1 MKKIVSLGGAGV
13 MGIELLR
20 QMIKRTDAEIVVADA
35 NAKALKK
42 VTTEFGTR
50 ISAVE
55 INVNDHDVL
64 VKLLQGKSIAV
75 STLGPFYKFGNRMV
89 KACIDAG
96 VNCLDI
102 DDDFDST
109 RECLELDDEAKKA
122 GITAIKGCGASPGIT
137 NIIAKHAADKL
148 DKVDDVRIYWAQS
161 GIDPTG
167 PGAMLHWFHI
177 TAEQI
182 PIYQDGKWVDVRG
195 FTEPEAVEFLPPI
208 GRQVCYYTGHPEP
221 VTLPRYIKGVKNV
234 SIKGCMYPPSMMSFY
249 KVMDEAGLG
258 SNDDFI
264 VNDKLTMP
272 MREVT
277 VRITRAMPRFAP
289 DFFTEAYRESV
300 EVYKHI
306 AGAQKLEVTGE
317 KKGDKVKYVYD
328 YMGENVTQATTIP
341 AAIGAVMIMDGK
353 VKQKGVLGP
362 EAAFDPAHFLAALK
376 GEGEFY
382 ETETTIRKL

>member
-1 MKKIVSLGGAGV
+1 MHKIVALGGAGV
-13 MGIELLR
+13 MGTELLR
-20 QMIKRTDAEIVVADA
+20 QIIKRSDAEIVVADA
-35 NAKALKK
+35 SAKALKRS
-42 VTTEFGTR
+42 VAEFGTR
-50 ISAVE
+50 ISATE
-55 INVNDHDVL
+55 INVNDHDAL
-64 VKLLQGKSIAV
+64 VKLLKGASVAV
-75 STLGPFYKFGNRMV
+75 NTLGPFYKFGNRIV

-96 VNCLDI
+96 VNFLDI
-102 DDDFDST
+102 DDDFDAT
-109 RECLELDDEAKKA
+109 KDCLELNEAAKSA
-122 GITAIKGCGASPGIT
+122 GIMAIIGCGASPGIT

-148 DKVDDVRIYWAQS
+148 DKVDDIRIYWAQS

-182 PIYQDGKWVDVRG
+182 PIYRDGKWVDVKG
-195 FTEPEAVEFLPPI
+195 FTEPEVVEFLPPI
-208 GRQVCYYTGHPEP
+208 GRQTCYYTGHPEP
-221 VTLPRYIKGVKNV
+221 VTLPRYIKGVRNV

-289 DFFTEAYRESV
+289 DFFKEAFRESV
-300 EVYKHI
+300 EVYKNI
-306 AGAQKLEVTGE
+306 AGAQKLVVTGE
-317 KKGDKVKYVYD
+317 KKGGKIKYVYD

-341 AAIGAVMIMDGK
+341 ATIGVLMIMDGK
-353 VKQKGVLGP
+353 VKQRGVLGP
-362 EAAFDPAHFLAALK
+362 EAAFDAGKFIDALK

-382 ETETTIRKL
+382 ETETTIRKF

>member
-1 MKKIVSLGGAGV
+1 MHKIVALGGAGV
-13 MGIELLR
+13 MGTELLR
-20 QMIKRTDAEIVVADA
+20 QIIKRSDAEIVVADA
-35 NAKALKK
+35 SAKALKRS
-42 VTTEFGTR
+42 VAEFGTR
-50 ISAVE
+50 ISATE
-55 INVNDHDVL
+55 INVNDHDAL
-64 VKLLQGKSIAV
+64 VKLLKGASVAV
-75 STLGPFYKFGNRMV
+75 NTLGPFYKFGNRIV

-96 VNCLDI
+96 VNFLDI
-102 DDDFDST
+102 DDDFDAT
-109 RECLELDDEAKKA
+109 KDCLELNEAAKSA
-122 GITAIKGCGASPGIT
+122 GIMAIIGCGASPGIT

-148 DKVDDVRIYWAQS
+148 DKVDDIRIYWAQS

-182 PIYQDGKWVDVRG
+182 PIYRDSKWVDVRG
-195 FTEPEAVEFLPPI
+195 FTEPEVVEFLPPI
-208 GRQVCYYTGHPEP
+208 GKQTCYYTGHPEP

-258 SNDDFI
+258 SKDDFI

-289 DFFTEAYRESV
+289 DFFKEAFRESV
-300 EVYKHI
+300 EVYKNI
-306 AGAQKLEVTGE
+306 AGAQKLEVKGERKGE
-317 KKGDKVKYVYD
+317 KVTFVYD

-362 EAAFDPAHFLAALK
+362 EGAFDAGVFITALK

-382 ETETTIRKL
+382 ETETTVRKF

>member
-1 MKKIVSLGGAGV
+1 MKKIIVLGGAGV
-13 MGIELLR
+13 MGAEAVR
-20 QMIKRTDAEIVVADA
+20 QLIKRTDAEIVIADSS
-35 NAKALKK
+35 AKSLK
-42 VTTEFGTR
+42 R
-50 ISAVE
+50 IAAELGNRVSVVE
-55 INVNDHDVL
+55 IDVDDHAAL
-64 VKLLQGKSIAV
+64 VKLLKGTDVAV
-75 STLGPFYKFGNRMV
+75 STIGPFYKFSNRLV

-96 VNCLDI
+96 VHFLDI

-109 RECLELDDEAKKA
+109 RESLELDDEAKKA

-148 DKVDDVRIYWAQS
+148 DKVDDIRIYWAQS

-182 PIYQDGKWVDVRG
+182 PIYKDGKWVDVRG
-195 FTEPEAVEFLPPI
+195 FTEPEVVEFLPPI
-208 GRQVCYYTGHPEP
+208 GRQTCYYTGHPEP

-289 DFFTEAYRESV
+289 DFFTEAYRQSV

-306 AGAQKLEVTGE
+306 AGAQKLEVKGERKGE
-317 KKGDKVKYVYD
+317 KVTYIYD

-362 EAAFDPAHFLAALK
+362 EAAFDAGVFIAALK

-382 ETETTIRKL
+382 ETETTIRKV